1 MWTRSQLKSNAKL
14 VLKQSY
20 WKTLL
25 VSFILSMVTGG
36 GSGFSAGL
44 SADEIDFDAITSGI
58 DPEIVLAAVI
68 GIITVVLGVIIF
80 STAFSIFAGA
90 PIEVGAQRYFLES
103 TQYRFNVKELA
114 YAFGCGHYGNV
125 VVTMFLRGL
134 YTTLW
139 TFLFIIPGIV
149 KSYSYSLVPFILA
162 ENPSLSPNQAI
173 TLSRKMTRGHK
184 WNMFILD
191 VSFWGWY
198 LLGAMLFFVGML
210 FVTPYY
216 NSTRA
221 QLYLA
226 LRSNAIDKGIVSLE
240 ELEGN
245 R

>member
-1 MWTRSQLKSNAKL
+1 MWTRKQLKSNAKL

-20 WKTLL
+20 WKALL

-36 GSGFSAGL
+36 GSGFSAGS

-58 DPEIVLAAVI
+58 DPEIVIAAVI
-68 GIITVVLGVIIF
+68 GIITIVLGVIVF
-80 STAFSIFAGA
+80 TTAFSIFAGA
-90 PIEVGAQRYFLES
+90 PLEVGAQRYFLES
-103 TQYRFNVKELA
+103 TQYRFNIKDVG
-114 YAFGCGHYGNV
+114 YAFGCGHYGNI

-184 WNMFILD
+184 FNMFVLD

-198 LLGAMLFFVGML
+198 LLGALLFFVGIL

-226 LRSNAIDKGIVSLE
+226 LRSIAIDKGVVSLE
-240 ELEGN
+240 ELEGK

>member
-20 WKTLL
+20 WKALL

-36 GSGFSAGL
+36 GSSA
-44 SADEIDFDAITSGI
+44 SASSSVDDIDFDAITSGI
-58 DPEIVLAAVI
+58 DPEIILAAVI
-68 GIITVVLGVIIF
+68 GIVVILLGVIVF

-90 PIEVGAQRYFLES
+90 PLEVGAQRYFLES
-103 TQYRFNVKELA
+103 TQYRFNIKDVG
-114 YAFGCGHYGNV
+114 YAFGCGHYGNI

-184 WNMFILD
+184 FNMFILD
-191 VSFWGWY
+191 LSFWGWY
-198 LLGAMLFFVGML
+198 LLGALLFFVGML

-226 LRSNAIDKGIVSLE
+226 LRSNAIDKGIVSLD
-240 ELEGN
+240 ELEYN

>member
-20 WKTLL
+20 WKALL

-36 GSGFSAGL
+36 GSSASVSS

-68 GIITVVLGVIIF
+68 GIVVILLGVIVF

-90 PIEVGAQRYFLES
+90 PLEVGAQRYFLES
-103 TQYRFNVKELA
+103 TQYRFNIKDVG
-114 YAFGCGHYGNV
+114 YAFGCGHYGNI

-184 WNMFILD
+184 FNMFVLD

-198 LLGAMLFFVGML
+198 LLGALLFFVGIL

-226 LRSNAIDKGIVSLE
+226 LRSIAIDKGVVSLE